1 MFFIQQIILDS
12 AREWQLGFQ
21 DPATPIMEGII
32 DLHHHIF
39 FFLIMISFF
48 VLWMTSFIIIRF
60 ARRHGYLSS
69 PSEDDTDDFPG
80 DNGSE
85 GHSDSDLDVKN
96 EETKKSF
103 WFFLKPTSF
112 MNSYMH
118 TMYVVHGTTLELIWT
133 VIPTFILLAIAV
145 PSFSLL
151 YSIDEVIDP
160 MITVKI
166 IGHQWYWSYEL
177 SDFSLRNLLMLDDF
191 MGVNFDSYM
200 LPEEEL
206 SIGDL
211 RLLEVDNFLLL
222 PTKVHIRLLITSSDV
237 IHAWA
242 VPSLGVKVD
251 AVPGRLNQ
259 ASLFIKRPGFFYGQC
274 SELCGVNHG
283 FMPICVVASDNM
295 NDFADWLL
303 SVSI

>member
-1 MFFIQQIILDS
+1 MFYSQIILDS
-12 AREWQLGFQ
+12 AVQWQLGFQ

-39 FFLIMISFF
+39 FFLIIISFF
-48 VLWMTSFIIIRF
+48 VFWMTGYIIRKF
-60 ARRHGYLSS
+60 VGPEVAFFMPAADNKVGVDRWVFRRTS
-69 PSEDDTDDFPG
+69 
-80 DNGSE
+80 
-85 GHSDSDLDVKN
+85 
-96 EETKKSF
+96 KSVR
-103 WFFLKPTSF
+103 
-112 MNSYMH
+112 NYMS

-133 VIPTFILLAIAV
+133 IVPTFILLAIAV

-160 MITVKI
+160 TITVKI

-177 SDFSLRNLLMLDDF
+177 SDFSLRNILMMDDF

-200 LPEEEL
+200 LPEDEL

-211 RLLEVDNFLLL
+211 RLLEVDNYLLL

-259 ASLFIKRPGFFYGQC
+259 ASLFISRPGFFYGQC

-283 FMPICVVASDNM
+283 FMPICVVASDDM
-295 NDFADWLL
+295 TDFADWLL
-303 SVSI
+303 SVLD